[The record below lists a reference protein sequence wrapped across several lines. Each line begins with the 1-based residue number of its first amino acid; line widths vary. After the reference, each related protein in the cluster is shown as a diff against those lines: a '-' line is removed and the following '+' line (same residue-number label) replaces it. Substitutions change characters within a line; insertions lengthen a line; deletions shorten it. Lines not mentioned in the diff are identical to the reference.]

1 MVCTQG
7 AKFHEVR
14 DQGVGETHESQ
25 GKPLTKEGLA
35 KLDQL
40 ILKEWKIDK
49 NDARRGTSVRV
60 I

>member
-7 AKFHEVR
+7 AEFHEV
-14 DQGVGETHESQ
+14 ETAELEKHESH
-25 GKPLTKEGLA
+25 GKSLTKEGLA

-49 NDARRGTSVRV
+49 NDARRGPSVRM